1 MVFDIIHTTKYKYE
15 DGASFCHNLATL
27 KPRNIVGQKLL
38 DYNLYI
44 SPTPNDISERLDFFG
59 NTITRFSIQEFHKE
73 LEVTAKSKILRN
85 YDEQLLAFDIEK
97 AKLVTVKEAKELLI
111 GCTEELIAAR
121 QFTLK
126 SPLISNRS
134 EGIKA
139 YAKTS
144 FKPKRS
150 LYEASFELMER
161 IFTDFDFVSGFT
173 NIATPLDVVMK
184 EKKGVCQ
191 DFAQIAIACARS
203 VGLSAR
209 YVSGYIETLPPEGME
224 KLVGTD
230 ASHAWFSIYIPTF
243 GWVDFDPTNNQV
255 PKNQH
260 IVVAYGRDYLDVP
273 PLKGVTYSSGKNEME
288 ISVDIRPSK
297 MQNQYQNQTQI
308 QAQSQSQQ

>member
-27 KPRNIVGQKLL
+27 KPKNIPGQTVLE
-38 DYNLYI
+38 YNLFI

-73 LEVTAKSKILRN
+73 LEVTAKSKVLR
-85 YDEQLLAFDIEK
+85 DFAVQLLDFDVEK
-97 AKLVTVKEAKELLI
+97 AKKITVKEAKELLI
-111 GCTEELIAAR
+111 GCTEELIDAK

-126 SPLISNRS
+126 SPLISS
-134 EGIKA
+134 ISKEIKA
-139 YAKTS
+139 YAKIS

-150 LYEASFELMER
+150 LYEASFDLMER
-161 IFTDFDFVSGFT
+161 IFNDFDFVSGFT
-173 NIATPLDVVMK
+173 TIATPLDVVMK

-191 DFAQIAIACARS
+191 DFAQIAIACVRS
-203 VGLSAR
+203 VGLPAR
-209 YVSGYIETLPPEGME
+209 YVSGYIETLPPEGKE

-230 ASHAWFSIYIPTF
+230 ASHAWFGVYIPTF
-243 GWVDFDPTNNQV
+243 GWVDFDPTNNQI

-273 PLKGVTYSSGKNEME
+273 PLKGVTYSSGKNVLEV
-288 ISVDIRPSK
+288 SVDIRPSLVQF
-297 MQNQYQNQTQI
+297 QNQNQTQI